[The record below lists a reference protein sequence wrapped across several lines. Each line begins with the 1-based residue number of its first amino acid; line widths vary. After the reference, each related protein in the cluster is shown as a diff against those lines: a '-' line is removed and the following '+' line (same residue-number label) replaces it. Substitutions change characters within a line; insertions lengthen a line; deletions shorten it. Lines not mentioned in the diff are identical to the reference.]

1 VQKSNNNSNR
11 TEAKSSRGFAW
22 QKRFDSILR
31 KIQNRFTLYR
41 PKEIE
46 SDITRAEREAREE
59 KRKAYKEAAMP
70 SSITIKLP
78 DKLEKELEA
87 VMKAEK
93 TSKDKI
99 IKDALSRYLSIKQFQ
114 LLRKKVLPF
123 AESQGLLTDEDV
135 FKAIS

>member
-1 VQKSNNNSNR
+1 
-11 TEAKSSRGFAW
+11 
-22 QKRFDSILR
+22 
-31 KIQNRFTLYR
+31 
-41 PKEIE
+41 
-46 SDITRAEREAREE
+46 
-59 KRKAYKEAAMP
+59 MP

-99 IKDALSRYLSIKQFQ
+99 IKDALTRYLSVKQFQ
-114 LLRKKVLPF
+114 LLRKKALPF

>member
-1 VQKSNNNSNR
+1 
-11 TEAKSSRGFAW
+11 
-22 QKRFDSILR
+22 
-31 KIQNRFTLYR
+31 
-41 PKEIE
+41 
-46 SDITRAEREAREE
+46 
-59 KRKAYKEAAMP
+59 MP

-78 DKLEKELEA
+78 DKLEKELKA

-93 TSKDKI
+93 TSRDEI

>member
-1 VQKSNNNSNR
+1 
-11 TEAKSSRGFAW
+11 
-22 QKRFDSILR
+22 
-31 KIQNRFTLYR
+31 
-41 PKEIE
+41 
-46 SDITRAEREAREE
+46 
-59 KRKAYKEAAMP
+59 MP

-99 IKDALSRYLSIKQFQ
+99 IKDALSRYLSAKQFQ

>member
-1 VQKSNNNSNR
+1 
-11 TEAKSSRGFAW
+11 
-22 QKRFDSILR
+22 
-31 KIQNRFTLYR
+31 
-41 PKEIE
+41 
-46 SDITRAEREAREE
+46 
-59 KRKAYKEAAMP
+59 MP

-99 IKDALSRYLSIKQFQ
+99 IKDALIRYLSVKQFR

>member
-1 VQKSNNNSNR
+1 
-11 TEAKSSRGFAW
+11 
-22 QKRFDSILR
+22 
-31 KIQNRFTLYR
+31 
-41 PKEIE
+41 
-46 SDITRAEREAREE
+46 
-59 KRKAYKEAAMP
+59 MP

-99 IKDALSRYLSIKQFQ
+99 IKDALSRYLSVKQFQ
-114 LLRKKVLPF
+114 LLRKKALPF